1 MAAGV
6 GAGAAVETGRAP
18 VFIIKAGRNA
28 HLGSAVIMGSI
39 IMAGRAAWGHRAIT
53 QHVVLGV
60 GIIPVRCG
68 SA

>member
-6 GAGAAVETGRAP
+6 GAGAAVETGRAR
-18 VFIIKAGRNA
+18 VFIIKVGRNA
-28 HLGSAVIMGSI
+28 HLGTAIIMGSI